1 MTSYEGTEVCE
12 NRTPAC
18 CRRFLLERDH
28 LLARR
33 DARGV
38 QPWASSG
45 SSRWHVPPWRWRRRP
60 GRWCVRTAAPPPCL
74 PACVLCT
81 QGTRRAR
88 APANTLTRVT
98 PCRRPRSR
106 WRSTFSWRHPRWRQ
120 PRAPPRAGTRACAA
134 CFFFRRRRTLRQ
146 RRALAPPGPPGS
158 GVGRLK
164 CAFRARLGRC
174 SNTVVT
180 QTGPGWTTPDSGTP
194 DCLAP
199 RTLPRAPRSAP
210 PCLYAASSPSALGT

>member
-1 MTSYEGTEVCE
+1 MRKSHACLLSSFSSGARPFARAEG
-12 NRTPAC
+12 R
-18 CRRFLLERDH
+18 
-28 LLARR
+28 ARR
-33 DARGV
+33 TTMGLIRLVALACAALAV
-38 QPWASSG
+38 APSAWAL
-45 SSRWHVPPWRWRRRP
+45 
-60 GRWCVRTAAPPPCL
+60 VRAYRCAPPCL

-210 PCLYAASSPSALGT
+210 PCLCAASSPSALGT